1 MTAVQTASAYPAHH
15 RAEVPQTPART
26 GRAARLLMTGPRTA
40 LTVQARHA
48 VGAAARALVILQGG
62 DIAHALSHWQPS
74 AAPGARLVGVHG
86 FGERVAVGRAPAGST
101 LHADP
106 VAVARELREP
116 GPALAVA
123 TLAGAEVVADAHR
136 AHRLGPWQLLLV
148 EDVLALQATGTA
160 AGDLLSDAAVPAARR
175 LLQTT
180 VASMVDQAGQLWTA
194 RPGPRYG
201 RLCELGPATARGWR
215 LELPLSAPAR
225 PSSGTGRLDAAARLA
240 LDVAA
245 RPGIGR
251 VAVYCPDEA
260 TARRFTARADTLPD
274 PLRRRGPRPV
284 VCLTAAQSPYERA
297 QILARLAR
305 DSHAVVA
312 TCSPLSTPVDAV
324 MLLAPGRMPWTVLAA
339 LERGLAH
346 PGTDLLV
353 LPGPLE
359 LAAAG
364 RRDAHTDL
372 TDAAVVFSTLAA
384 LDPSLRRALAHTS
397 GARTADPWTPG
408 GALDRVVL
416 PDGLSPALRRTVSRV
431 LLLADTL
438 RTSPGR
444 RSSDLRGTTPT
455 SPKAD
460 GNPALPGTPPTVG
473 PTCRAT

>member
-26 GRAARLLMTGPRTA
+26 GRAARLLMTGPRPA

-62 DIAHALSHWQPS
+62 DIAHVLSHWQPS

-101 LHADP
+101 LHGDP
-106 VAVARELREP
+106 IAVARELRDP
-116 GPALAVA
+116 GPVLAVA

-148 EDVLALQATGTA
+148 EDVLALQAAGTA

-180 VASMVDQAGQLWTA
+180 ATAMVDQAGQLWTA

-201 RLCELGPATARGWR
+201 RLHELGPATARGWR
-215 LELPLSAPAR
+215 LELPLDAPAR
-225 PSSGTGRLDAAARLA
+225 PTGGTARLDAAARLA

-251 VAVYCPDEA
+251 VVVVCPDGT
-260 TARRFTARADTLPD
+260 TARRFTARAHALPD
-274 PLRRRGPRPV
+274 APRRRGPRPV
-284 VCLTAAQSPYERA
+284 VCLTAAQPPYEHA

-312 TCSPLSTPVDAV
+312 TCSPLPTPVDAV

-346 PGTDLLV
+346 PGPDLLV
-353 LPGPLE
+353 LTGPLE

-364 RRDAHTDL
+364 RRDPHTDL
-372 TDAAVVFSTLAA
+372 ADAAAVLGVLAA
-384 LDPSLRRALAHTS
+384 LDPSLRRALAHS
-397 GARTADPWTPG
+397 PGARTGDPWTAG

-416 PDGLSPALRRTVSRV
+416 PDGLSPGLRRTAARV
-431 LLLADTL
+431 LLEADTP
-438 RTSPGR
+438 RT
-444 RSSDLRGTTPT
+444 
-455 SPKAD
+455 A
-460 GNPALPGTPPTVG
+460 
-473 PTCRAT
+473 PTCRTT